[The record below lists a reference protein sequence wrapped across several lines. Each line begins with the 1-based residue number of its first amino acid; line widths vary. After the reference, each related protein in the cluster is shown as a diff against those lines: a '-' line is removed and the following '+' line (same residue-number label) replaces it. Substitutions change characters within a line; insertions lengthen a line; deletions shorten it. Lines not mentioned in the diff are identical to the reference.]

1 LGGVKGVSVL
11 ANDDE
16 RLLQLALADLTK
28 LIGLSGKPIYQ
39 AVHRWADSMPQ
50 YEVGHDQL
58 IAAIE
63 NASSSS
69 CAGLHLAGAYL
80 QGVGLPDC
88 VANGYKCAESVKQF
102 MAKDCSSNLVKN

>member
-16 RLLQLALADLTK
+16 HLLQLALADLTK

-50 YEVGHDQL
+50 YDVGHDQL

-63 NASSSS
+63 NGSSN
-69 CAGLHLAGAYL
+69 AGLHLVGAYF

-102 MAKDCSSNLVKN
+102 MAKDRLSNLVKN